1 MWVIFL
7 LSVLA
12 FSIIAIAV
20 AWTGNKAYLSMKRD
34 EAKTKK
40 KIEKENM
47 EE

>member
-7 LSVLA
+7 MSVFA

-20 AWTGNKAYLSMKRD
+20 AWIGNKAYLSMKRD

-40 KIEKENM
+40 KIEKENR